1 MALYFAQVLFGNVHC
16 FLRCSS
22 ALDGRVG
29 ERENGIAS
37 AEIAQSLH
45 RLADIKRRVVWA
57 DPASFECLG

>member
-1 MALYFAQVLFGNVHC
+1 MSMALYFAQVLFGNVHC

-45 RLADIKRRVVWA
+45 RLADIKRRVV
-57 DPASFECLG
+57 